1 MLEHMACRGRNQEM
15 PRAKQTGSKHEEP
28 SVLRYGAWLQSHK
41 GCELETG
48 IQRRFSGAGKCVDLF
63 FRKYYFGSQVAD
75 AFESRETGLGAAT
88 AS

>member
-15 PRAKQTGSKHEEP
+15 PRVKQTGSKYEEP